1 MKCIGSAGVFLL
13 GLLYG
18 ASVQAFCW
26 ETVASRYDIEPELLQ
41 AIAGVESDYRPTALN
56 HNSNGSRDI
65 GLMQINSSHLPQLLS
80 RGITEK
86 RLLEEPCLSIEV
98 GASILAQ
105 LISRYGYNWMA
116 IGSYNAGPG
125 KNRGSARLRYAQR
138 VWARYE
144 ALMAER
150 PEDSDIEVIN

>member
-1 MKCIGSAGVFLL
+1 MKCIGAGGVLL
-13 GLLYG
+13 TSLLYG
-18 ASVQAFCW
+18 ASVHAFCW
-26 ETVASRYDIEPELLQ
+26 EAAASRYDIEPQLLQ
-41 AIAGVESDYRPTALN
+41 AIAGVESGYRPAAVN
-56 HNSNGSRDI
+56 HNPNGTRDI
-65 GLMQINSSHLPQLLS
+65 GLMQINSSHLPQLLG

-86 RLLEEPCLSIEV
+86 RLLEDPCLSVDV

-105 LISRYGYNWMA
+105 FIARYGYNWMA
-116 IGSYNAGPG
+116 IGSYNAGAG

-150 PEDSDIEVIN
+150 LEDLDMEVID